1 MNITETTTKMT
12 RAEKPSITRAGFTL
26 VELITVMG
34 LIVLIL
40 MIVVPSAATMIR
52 DSGESQSVNI
62 LSSNIA
68 LARTEA
74 LSRSEYVGVH
84 VGLDDR
90 MKDNELVS
98 DRCYAA
104 FVSGN
109 FTDGN
114 TIELRTLNDG
124 DGDGDGDGGGRAVYA
139 PTAFPE
145 PFAFGQL
152 SNTFL
157 NNSATAPFV
166 FNTGDYADSENDYE
180 SYSAKLKRPDILE
193 DFTTF
198 TILFSPQGNI
208 MTEAAKITYP
218 SGGDGMLFGNNPTA
232 AGTLLWKPPVSD
244 PPEALEDGALHPV
257 LGVTPFN
264 YKTFRYAPSWKDY
277 LDNNAE
283 FITFNSYT
291 GHSFT
296 RR

>member
-1 MNITETTTKMT
+1 MKSLETTTT
-12 RAEKPSITRAGFTL
+12 RTPAKQRATTAPAFTL
-26 VELITVMG
+26 IELLTVMG
-34 LIVLIL
+34 LVVLIL
-40 MIVVPSAATMIR
+40 LIVVPSAATMIR

-74 LSRSEYVGVH
+74 LSRSEYVGIH

-90 MKDNELVS
+90 MKDSELVS

-104 FVSGN
+104 FVSGD
-109 FTDGN
+109 FIDED
-114 TIELRTLNDG
+114 TIQLETLNDG
-124 DGDGDGDGGGRAVYA
+124 DDQAVYA

-145 PFAFGQL
+145 PFAFGEL
-152 SNTFL
+152 SNKFL

-166 FNTGDYADSENDYE
+166 FNAGDYTDSENDYE

-208 MTEAAKITYP
+208 MTEAANITYQ
-218 SGGDGMLFGNNPTA
+218 SGGDGMLFGNSPTA
-232 AGTLLWKPPVSD
+232 TGRLLWKPPVSD
-244 PPEALEDGALHPV
+244 PAAALEDGDLHPV
-257 LGVTPFN
+257 LGVAPFN
-264 YKTFRYAPSWKDY
+264 YKTFRYSPSWKDY